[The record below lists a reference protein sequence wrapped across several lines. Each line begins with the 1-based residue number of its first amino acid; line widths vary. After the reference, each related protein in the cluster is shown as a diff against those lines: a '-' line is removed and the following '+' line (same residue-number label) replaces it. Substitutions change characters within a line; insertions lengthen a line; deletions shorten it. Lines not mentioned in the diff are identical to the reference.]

1 MSDHTVRPDTGAQ
14 ATTGRLGAFV
24 AGFHDH
30 PASVGESYGQHFR
43 FALGFSGLLAMA
55 GLAAFV
61 HALIPPLFP
70 TTASRMV
77 RRLHDQI
84 ERRH

>member
-1 MSDHTVRPDTGAQ
+1 MPDHTMRPDTGAQ
-14 ATTGRLGAFV
+14 PQTGRLGAFM

-43 FALGFSGLLAMA
+43 FALRFSALLVMA

-61 HALIPPLFP
+61 HALIPPLFQ

-77 RRLHDQI
+77 RRLHAEI